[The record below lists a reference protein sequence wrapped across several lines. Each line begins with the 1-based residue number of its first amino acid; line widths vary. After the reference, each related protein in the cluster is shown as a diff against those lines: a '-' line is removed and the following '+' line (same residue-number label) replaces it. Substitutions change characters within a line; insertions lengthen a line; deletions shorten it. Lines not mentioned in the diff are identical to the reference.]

1 MSKHMSKRT
10 KIYWRSLA
18 QKENS
23 AAVIDR
29 QKYEFREGDS
39 ELPSNI
45 SRRNFMSLISASVAL
60 AGLTACRK
68 PAEKIIPYVKAP
80 EDIIPGIPKYY
91 ATTFP
96 FQSNAYGVV
105 VESHEGRPTKIE
117 GNPLHPGSKGG
128 TNIHMQ
134 AAILEMY
141 DPDRPQE
148 ITQNGS
154 KKTWSAFMDSW
165 QSLYPELR
173 SAKGKGLAVLSE
185 SFSSPTLFRLKNK
198 FRSTFPRAQWVTY
211 EPVADDAI
219 VSGFQMA
226 TGAKALPRYHMS
238 KARVIAAFDA
248 DFIQNEGE
256 NVINIREF
264 AEGRDPDGE
273 MSRLYVIEPGL
284 TATGGMAD
292 HRLAAG
298 GYRTG
303 VLLAGL
309 ANILGITS
317 ADEKLPVTI
326 SDKEQHWLEVLA
338 ADLNKNKG
346 RSLIIAGRRQPAWVH
361 ALTYILNDRLMNNG
375 TTCEWFPLTDKTV
388 SDAESLAVLAESIK
402 NKEITKLII
411 LGGNPVYNT
420 AVDINFSSLLKNV
433 PTSIHVSYHKN
444 ETSLQTTWHLP
455 RTHFLESWGDARAI
469 DGSLSI
475 IQPLIAPLFDDCRS
489 LIEVLSLLTT
499 GTEGDGYEE
508 VRLTWKDQLPASGFE
523 KQWRKILHDGI
534 LSGSALKPLRIKPQ
548 HGFPE
553 SIAAG
558 ILSQSE
564 KKETVLEL
572 AFQASPALFDG
583 RFANNAWLQ
592 ELPDSISKLAWD
604 NAALMGTITAKKMN
618 LENEDLIILR
628 HETRKL
634 ILPVWIIPGH
644 AENCIT
650 VHLGYGR
657 TAAGRIGNEIGSN
670 AYPMRTG
677 SNPYFIRGITISQT
691 GQKYALASTQDHGS
705 MEGRPLVRE
714 GSLDRYHEHPEFA
727 REMVEHQPLVS
738 LWKDHSY
745 AVGYQWGM
753 AIDLNKCVGCNT
765 CVIACQSENNVPI
778 VGKEQ
783 VRNGREMHW
792 MRLDR
797 YYSGDDDEI
806 EVVVQP
812 VACQQC
818 ENAPCEQVC
827 PVAAT
832 VHDKEGLNVMTYNR
846 CIGTRYCSNN
856 CPYKVRRFNFFNYT
870 KDLPEIVQLGQN
882 PDVTIRSRGV
892 MEKCTYCLQRINE
905 AKIAAKN
912 AGREIQDGEFQT
924 ACQQA
929 CPANAIVFGNIND
942 AESEITKQ
950 KKSNR
955 NYIML
960 EELNIRPRTSYLAK
974 IRNPNP
980 DLEEG

>member
-1 MSKHMSKRT
+1 M
-10 KIYWRSLA
+10 
-18 QKENS
+18 
-23 AAVIDR
+23 
-29 QKYEFREGDS
+29 
-39 ELPSNI
+39 
-45 SRRNFMSLISASVAL
+45 
-60 AGLTACRK
+60 
-68 PAEKIIPYVKAP
+68 
-80 EDIIPGIPKYY
+80 
-91 ATTFP
+91 
-96 FQSNAYGVV
+96 
-105 VESHEGRPTKIE
+105 
-117 GNPLHPGSKGG
+117 
-128 TNIHMQ
+128 
-134 AAILEMY
+134 
-141 DPDRPQE
+141 
-148 ITQNGS
+148 
-154 KKTWSAFMDSW
+154 
-165 QSLYPELR
+165 
-173 SAKGKGLAVLSE
+173 
-185 SFSSPTLFRLKNK
+185 
-198 FRSTFPRAQWVTY
+198 
-211 EPVADDAI
+211 
-219 VSGFQMA
+219 
-226 TGAKALPRYHMS
+226 
-238 KARVIAAFDA
+238 
-248 DFIQNEGE
+248 
-256 NVINIREF
+256 
-264 AEGRDPDGE
+264 
-273 MSRLYVIEPGL
+273 
-284 TATGGMAD
+284 
-292 HRLAAG
+292 
-298 GYRTG
+298 
-303 VLLAGL
+303 
-309 ANILGITS
+309 
-317 ADEKLPVTI
+317 
-326 SDKEQHWLEVLA
+326 
-338 ADLNKNKG
+338 
-346 RSLIIAGRRQPAWVH
+346 
-361 ALTYILNDRLMNNG
+361 
-375 TTCEWFPLTDKTV
+375 
-388 SDAESLAVLAESIK
+388 
-402 NKEITKLII
+402 
-411 LGGNPVYNT
+411 
-420 AVDINFSSLLKNV
+420 
-433 PTSIHVSYHKN
+433 
-444 ETSLQTTWHLP
+444 
-455 RTHFLESWGDARAI
+455 
-469 DGSLSI
+469 
-475 IQPLIAPLFDDCRS
+475 
-489 LIEVLSLLTT
+489 TT